1 MISHSWLLV
10 FFFSFFFLNNQ
21 VFAQNEVGKR
31 VRAATAD
38 SDFSGL
44 FKIRKP
50 DWKALILRRKRS
62 NRQGAR
68 KVRAGCT
75 DGPNPGSVDFF
86 FRRVRRQ
93 LRKRKQSLKSL
104 KKNQTPSLYEAVRF
118 SEPEQRRRSGLARS
132 DTQPSRGNSSLV
144 RFPPADL
151 TAPERVSPS
160 ELDAT
165 VSVRF
170 LTPLTSKVRNRCSRA

>member
-1 MISHSWLLV
+1 M
-10 FFFSFFFLNNQ
+10 
-21 VFAQNEVGKR
+21 R
-31 VRAATAD
+31 PRRAASAA

-50 DWKALILRRKRS
+50 DWKELILRRKRS
-62 NRQGAR
+62 NRQGGR

-75 DGPNPGSVDFF
+75 DGPNPGFVDFF

-93 LRKRKQSLKSL
+93 LRKKQQSRKSL
-104 KKNQTPSLYEAVRF
+104 KKKQTPSLYEAVRF
-118 SEPEQRRRSGLARS
+118 SEPERRRRSGLAQS
-132 DTQPSRGNSSLV
+132 ETQPSRGNSSLV
-144 RFPPADL
+144 RFPPAKF
-151 TAPERVSPS
+151 TAPERVPPS

-170 LTPLTSKVRNRCSRA
+170 LTPLTSKVRNRGSRA